1 MEGLA
6 RATVNYERQVSE
18 GVHPVTHGSDA
29 GLFVEFYMKSKKME
43 FESIK
48 QGRYIGHDIPWISIR
63 FPGNRLMTV
72 DKPAKLTYEDGEDQ
86 SMPLDNERFPKQ
98 WNAFIA
104 QKEQVQVGTPLEEW
118 AILNKSEVL
127 ELKSLHIHTV
137 EQLALASDT
146 ALTWLGAR
154 ETRKKAIAFL
164 NQAKDGAEINRLIE
178 KNKTLEND
186 LSFLKEQMRLAGLKT
201 EREAGIPVS
210 EGDIPP
216 LPTKSKRK
224 YIRKQQKG
232 E

>member
-6 RATVNYERQVSE
+6 RATVNYERQLSE
-18 GVHPVTHGSDA
+18 GVHPVSHGSDA

-72 DKPAKLTYEDGEDQ
+72 DKPAKLSYDDGEDQ

-127 ELKSLHIHTV
+127 ELKSIHIHTV
-137 EQLALASDT
+137 EQLAHAPDT

-164 NQAKDGAEINRLIE
+164 AQAKDGGEISRLIS
-178 KNKTLEND
+178 END
-186 LSFLKEQMRLAGLKT
+186 TLKNDMAFLKEQMRLAGLKT

-210 EGDIPP
+210 EGSIPP
-216 LPTKSKRK
+216 LPKAKRK
-224 YIRKQQKG
+224 YNYKNKQKG